1 MKSFVDKGS
10 KQEVTTVVR
19 LIKMAEK
26 KPKKTHAVGAIVRQF
41 ISIDLLFP
49 YFRVVMKLMLHF
61 TFPFFLSALRK
72 KAMHYESI

>member
-26 KPKKTHAVGAIVRQF
+26 KTTTKTKKKKNAVGAIVRQF
-41 ISIDLLFP
+41 VVIYLLFP
-49 YFRVVMKLMLHF
+49 YFRNAALHLSF
-61 TFPFFLSALRK
+61 FP
-72 KAMHYESI
+72 